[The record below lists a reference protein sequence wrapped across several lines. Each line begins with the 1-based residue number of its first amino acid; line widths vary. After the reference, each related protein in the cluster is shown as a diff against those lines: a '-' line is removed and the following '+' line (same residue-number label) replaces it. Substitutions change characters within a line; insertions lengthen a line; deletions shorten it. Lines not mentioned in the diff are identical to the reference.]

1 MIIARTIRRRR
12 RAAPASTPTA
22 YMVEARSGRA
32 RDAVRGVLGP
42 VDWDGAL
49 TLADLDAAQIARL
62 NAIPNVTITEA

>member
-12 RAAPASTPTA
+12 APKAPSPAA
-22 YMVEARSGRA
+22 YLVEAKSGRA
-32 RDAVRGVLGP
+32 RDAVRAVLGP

-62 NAIPNVTITEA
+62 TTIPNVTITEA